1 MRWFGKYLDLV
12 SVAVKVSFSASLV
25 ASGLLLLKVPFEQLA
40 LKGNRS
46 LLSKPDKYLC
56 ESMLACTIPTFV
68 EQMFAGSFPPAVP
81 RNAYQYPHRLSH
93 TCLCPLLHQYIHTSV
108 VMTVDMR
115 QMVNKFNRYTIHSK
129 IALLFFLL
137 LLLFLSLS
145 PDFVEGF
152 LEEPPES

>member
-1 MRWFGKYLDLV
+1 MGRIVAVRWFGKYLDLV

-68 EQMFAGSFPPAVP
+68 EQMFAGSFP
-81 RNAYQYPHRLSH
+81 L
-93 TCLCPLLHQYIHTSV
+93 LCPGMLINIHTGSP
-108 VMTVDMR
+108 
-115 QMVNKFNRYTIHSK
+115 IHVS
-129 IALLFFLL
+129 ALFCINTDIPQW
-137 LLLFLSLS
+137 S
-145 PDFVEGF
+145 
-152 LEEPPES
+152 